1 MAKKPAANTAWDV
14 RLTDEKRENF
24 TQWLCNEIINADAAR
39 TVMPEEVRYWWQ
51 LYEQA
56 RTRDQKLAPW
66 QDAADLTSYFGTEKV
81 DALKARIMR
90 TLWVD
95 PVYTVEGWGQSAA
108 KAPFVEDFH
117 QWTMETEGVQGFL
130 SRVMLASLIEP
141 RAVLEAYEDTTER
154 PVRKEITA
162 KLAMTPDGRFQLDE
176 ALNPMLEQDA
186 EGNFIEVLDDEGGT
200 IATAATVIDSVER
213 VRRGPNYRV
222 LDYEHFLVLPGNARE
237 KADIWGYAKK
247 FTKGWD
253 VLKEGVKAGLYD
265 KTAVDA
271 LTDSP
276 DVASQL
282 SPSGQNVPV
291 AAQSGSPLGQPGQ
304 NDKAQK
310 ELWEVQLLVDLNGKG
325 LRWYVATVHVGQR
338 QLLRLKHDHVGRGR
352 YIIFVP
358 YPRTDRCHEGYS
370 FVGHKLVT
378 VIEDHTAFR
387 NAGAD
392 RDMLNLSAPIKRL
405 TGALWDPDD
414 QPFGPKAVID
424 VRDMNE
430 VQMMQMPPQPESA
443 WRREQE
449 IVQAAERVAGINDVA
464 AGMTPQTSRTL
475 GETNLVAEQSFVRM
489 DDVIKAL
496 LEPMEELGQVRQAIW
511 IQTLKEKGEA
521 GMPGPEDLLA
531 GRGGDVTK
539 GSDVITAP
547 MLEGTFRFKPRGSSE
562 TADKARMRGDYVQ
575 FMQSLALLMKVWP
588 SLAMIL
594 GQNMS
599 AAKSAVEQ
607 MLRLFN
613 IPDKQAWIGNAA
625 QWVAPPPMP
634 NMPGMPGLPPGGA
647 PPGLPPGMPPEIA
660 QMMAGAPP
668 GGPQ

>member
-1 MAKKPAANTAWDV
+1 MAKKSPASAAWDV
-14 RLTDEKRENF
+14 TLTEEKRDSL
-24 TQWLCNEIINADAAR
+24 TQWLCNEIINAEAAR
-39 TVMPEEVRYWWQ
+39 TVPLEEVRYWWQ

-56 RTRDQKLAPW
+56 RTRNQSLAPW

-81 DALKARIMR
+81 DALKARVMR
-90 TLWVD
+90 TLMVD
-95 PVYTVEGWGQSAA
+95 PVYTVEGWGASAS

-117 QWTMETEGVQGFL
+117 QWTMETEGLQAFL
-130 SRVMLASLIEP
+130 NRVMLAGFIEP
-141 RAVLEAYEDTTER
+141 RAVLEVYEDTTER
-154 PVRKEITA
+154 PVRKEIRA

-176 ALNPMLEQDA
+176 SLEPMLEKDPD
-186 EGNFIEVLDDEGGT
+186 GNFVEVVDDEGGT
-200 IATAATVIDSVER
+200 IGTAAAVIDAVEP

-247 FTKGWD
+247 FTLAWD
-253 VLKEGVKAGLYD
+253 TVRERMAAGQYD
-265 KTAVDA
+265 EQAVDE

-282 SPSGQNVPV
+282 SPSGENVPV
-291 AAQSGSPLGQPGQ
+291 AVQSSSPLGNSSH

-310 ELWEVQLLVDLNGKG
+310 ELHEVQFLVDLNGKG
-325 LRWYVATVHVGQR
+325 KRWYVATVHVAQR
-338 QLLRLKHDHVGRGR
+338 KLLRLKHDSVGRGR

-392 RDMLNLSAPIKRL
+392 RDMLSLSAPIKRL

-414 QPFGPKAVID
+414 KPFGPKAVID

-430 VQMMQMPPQPESA
+430 VQMMQIPAQTESA

-511 IQTLKEKGEA
+511 INTLKDQGAA
-521 GMPGPEDLLA
+521 GMPAPQNLMES
-531 GRGGDVTK
+531 RGGDITQ
-539 GSDVITAP
+539 GQETITAD

-575 FMQSLALLMKVWP
+575 FMQSLALLMKIWP
-588 SLAMIL
+588 ALGQIL
-594 GQNMS
+594 GGNMQ

-613 IPDKQAWIGNAA
+613 IPDKQAWIGNAD
-625 QWVAPPPMP
+625 QWQAMPPPMP
-634 NMPGMPGLPPGGA
+634 GMPPGMPGA
-647 PPGLPPGMPPEIA
+647 PPGLPPGMPPELA
-660 QMMAGAPP
+660 AMMGGGAPP
-668 GGPQ
+668 PSAGA